1 MDLSAAEIRVLG
13 CLIEKERTTPDQYPL
28 TTNSLRLACNQRS
41 NRDPLVAYDER
52 TVDAAMLT
60 LRERK
65 LARTLVSGG
74 RTSKHRHVLGEA
86 WDLDDE
92 ELPVLCVLALRGP
105 QTPGELRTRTERM
118 IELSSLDHVQR
129 VLERLAARGEPLVV
143 NVGRRPGQKE
153 ERWAHLLAEE
163 IAWPEPP
170 PQPPRP
176 GLAPTGGW
184 ESPAVGAPG
193 ARSAAAEPGGGVAAV
208 DAERLAELE
217 EEVQSLSSDLEV
229 LRRQFDQLC
238 EQLGVEP

>member
-13 CLIEKERTTPDQYPL
+13 CLIEKERTTPEQYPL
-28 TTNSLRLACNQRS
+28 STNALRLACNQRS
-41 NRDPLVAYDER
+41 NRDPVVAYDDR
-52 TVDAAMLT
+52 TVDAAMLA

-118 IELSSLDHVQR
+118 VELSSLDHVER
-129 VLERLAARGEPLVV
+129 VLERLAGRGEPLVV
-143 NVGRRPGQKE
+143 NVGRRAGQKE

-163 IAWPEPP
+163 IAWPD
-170 PQPPRP
+170 PPRP
-176 GLAPTGGW
+176 GPSPLATAWTTAPSGT
-184 ESPAVGAPG
+184 SGA
-193 ARSAAAEPGGGVAAV
+193 AGVASGAAGGT
-208 DAERLAELE
+208 AERLSELE
-217 EEVQSLSSDLEV
+217 EEVRSLTSDLEV

-238 EQLGVEP
+238 EQLGVEPG